1 LTSTVWCTKSL
12 YRLDRLLL
20 AISMCKFCTG
30 VQSVMNNR
38 TFFRDNFFE
47 MLCKE
52 TNLYYFQNQGKYD
65 SSSKVLKWVDVSVVH
80 AGHKKRVK
88 PGTSASSA

>member
-1 LTSTVWCTKSL
+1 
-12 YRLDRLLL
+12 
-20 AISMCKFCTG
+20 
-30 VQSVMNNR
+30 MNNR
-38 TFFRDNFFE
+38 TFFKDNRFE

-65 SSSKVLKWVDVSVVH
+65 SSSKMLKWVDVSVVR
-80 AGHKKRVK
+80 ATHKKEKGVK